1 MRKTLAATGRGSRR
15 DFLRRAG
22 ALTSAGLA
30 ARLAP
35 LSLLGLAG
43 EAAAQSAPDYKALV
57 CVFLYGGVDGNNLV
71 VPADTAGYAQYAA
84 VRPEGSGVALAQG
97 ELLGIQPRN
106 LPTAFGLHPELAEI
120 QPLFAQGRMAIL
132 ANVGTLNEPT
142 TKANYLA
149 ARPDNLFSHSDQQ
162 NQWQS
167 SVSDGPSRSGWGG
180 RMADAVAASSPAFPV
195 VTSIAGASLFIA
207 GNATRALALPQSGAI
222 ALQGFNGGAAANARL
237 AAMQAILAADRENE
251 YVKAAGDIT
260 RQAMELSAV
269 VDPIL
274 SATASIQPLFSGQTS
289 SIAQQ
294 LLVVAKLV
302 AARSQTG
309 ARRQIFFVSQGGYD
323 THSNELAVMGNLL
336 GQLSPALRAFH
347 DAMEQLGVAS
357 QVTTFTLSDF
367 GRTFQPASGAGT
379 DHAWGNH
386 HFILGGAV
394 RGGEVYGRY
403 PTLSRAGPDDADTA
417 GRWIPT
423 TSVEQYGATLARWF
437 GLAPPAIAQ
446 VFPNLSR
453 FAASDLGFLS

>member
-1 MRKTLAATGRGSRR
+1 MKTTRR
-15 DFLRRAG
+15 EFLLKAG
-22 ALTSAGLA
+22 ALTSGGLA

-35 LSLLGLAG
+35 ISALGLAAG
-43 EAAAQSAPDYKALV
+43 AQAQSAPDYKALV

-71 VPADTAGYAQYAA
+71 IPGDAAGYAQYSS
-84 VRPEGSGVALAQG
+84 VRTESSGVNITQAQMLA
-97 ELLGIQPRN
+97 IQPTGAA
-106 LPTAFGLHPELAEI
+106 TAYGLHPELSEI
-120 QPLFAQGRMAIL
+120 HPLFAQGRMAIL

-180 RMADAVAASSPAFPV
+180 RIADAMASSNAAFPV
-195 VTSIAGASLFIA
+195 ITSIAGASLFIA
-207 GNATRALALPQSGAI
+207 GNATSPLALPQSGAI
-222 ALQGFNGGAAANARL
+222 TLQGFNNSAAANARR
-237 AAMQAILAADRENE
+237 AAMEAILAADRDNA

-260 RQAMELSAV
+260 SQALSLSSIV
-269 VDPIL
+269 NPIL
-274 SATASIQPLFSGQTS
+274 SSTTSAVAPLFAGQAS

-294 LLVVAKLV
+294 LLQVAKLIE
-302 AARSQTG
+302 ARSQTG
-309 ARRQIFFVSQGGYD
+309 ARRQVFFVSLGGFD
-323 THSNELAVMGNLL
+323 THSNELTVMATLL
-336 GQLSPALRAFH
+336 GQLSPALRSFY
-347 DAMEQLGVAS
+347 DATVQLGVAS

-386 HFILGGAV
+386 HFIIGGAV
-394 RGGEVYGRY
+394 RGGEMYGRY
-403 PTLSRAGPDDADTA
+403 PALMRAGPDDADTA
-417 GRWIPT
+417 GRWIPS

-437 GLAPPAIAQ
+437 GVPEASLAG

-453 FAASDLGFLS
+453 FPSGNLGFMS